1 MEPALLLF
9 AVFSAGFVAAIYA
22 WPELTAW
29 VHGAEGEAARL
40 KAQADA
46 LLAKTKIELG
56 GK

>member
-9 AVFSAGFVAAIYA
+9 AVFASGFVAAVCA
-22 WPELTAW
+22 WPKLTAW
-29 VHGAEGEAARL
+29 IHGAEAEAARL

-46 LLAKTKIELG
+46 LLAKAKTEFG

>member
-9 AVFSAGFVAAIYA
+9 AVFAVGFVAAIYA
-22 WPELTAW
+22 WPGLTAW
-29 VHGAEGEAARL
+29 VHGVEGEAARL

-46 LLAKTKIELG
+46 LLAKTKVDLG